1 MEHETAAL
9 RDFNDA
15 DVACGSIAPDRY
27 DRDARPMSASPPIAV
42 KHWHRSETP
51 LRASSGHCRRSL
63 IERYGMWAEA
73 RRYSALMLAALM
85 IGHHLSISALWW
97 A

>member
-1 MEHETAAL
+1 LRKNAAVHHSKNCAMMSQMGQT
-9 RDFNDA
+9 RSFA
-15 DVACGSIAPDRY
+15 DVGS
-27 DRDARPMSASPPIAV
+27 MSGLPESGR
-42 KHWHRSETP
+42 RSAL
-51 LRASSGHCRRSL
+51 LRCRKSANSGHCRHSPN
-63 IERYGMWAEA
+63 ERYGMWAEA